1 MGCGVKSPDGKG
13 ATSPGKRKRG
23 ACNEH
28 ARKAQRTFADILKT
42 VGCICRELTSR
53 NLEPCCKKLSRSYDL
68 PVAPTAATS
77 STSLSLR
84 KSSAE
89 TMRPSAS
96 HERALRLSVNRPR
109 ETTSDELGQCQTTRV
124 KNYAEKTTEFC
135 DKQRVCGG
143 SPENTV
149 VETCTSACGEPAT
162 RSNNTCC
169 REPDERSAPETN
181 TCCFEITNAV
191 LEEST
196 SKGCCSNSN
205 GFAARPKTKID
216 VDLDIEKGTSFR
228 EHVSLS
234 VGGLTCSGCETKLY
248 KALHDIRGVDN
259 LHTSLVL
266 SQAEFDLHEQAEPV
280 EDLVKAV
287 EKATGFACQRLSSS
301 GQDLDLMVDSDAK
314 AFVERKYPAGITLM
328 SVLGR
333 REVRIT
339 FDPKIIGARALLDDT
354 FGGKLRLSARRKT
367 SDLESGR
374 KHVRHTTWITLL
386 SAVLTIPVL
395 VLAWAPLAPRPVV
408 YGAVSL
414 ALATAVQVL
423 VAGQF
428 YVSALRALIFT
439 RIMEMDL
446 LIVLS
451 TTTAYVCSVI
461 SFAFQVKGHPL
472 AIGEFFETSTLLVTL
487 IMLGRLVSAFARQK
501 AVETVSVRSLQR
513 QTAVLCD
520 QNGGNAREIDA
531 RLLQYGDFFKVDP
544 DSRITTD
551 GVVVMG
557 ATEIDESMV
566 TGEAIPIDKRPGS
579 LVVAGSING
588 SGVIV
593 VRLTNLPSN
602 NTISTI
608 AAMVDEAKFQKA
620 KTQELV
626 DLVASWFVP
635 IVLVLATITF
645 LVWIAVGI
653 VVRHQSTGTAVV
665 NAITYGVS
673 VLIVSCPCAIGLCIP
688 MVIVVGGGAAAKHGI
703 IVKAATAYEDGCKVS
718 HVVLDKTGTLT
729 EGKLKVANEVV
740 LAPSGELA
748 MSVTL
753 GLVNVSKHPVSAAV
767 TSHLKAKGVEA
778 AALKDVRS
786 IAGKGV
792 EGTYNGDLVRC
803 GNSRWLSLEHL
814 PEVQALLGKGLT
826 VFCVTIKHDPVCIF
840 GLSDHLRPE
849 TSLVLAE
856 LKKRKIEIS
865 IISGDDAGATEI
877 LAAQLEIPLSNVRS
891 RCTPAD
897 KQSYLK
903 NLSRGKHDRT
913 IFCGDGTNDAV
924 ALAQAN
930 IGLHMSTGSEIAR
943 TAADVVL
950 LRPSLN
956 GILVLLDLSHA
967 AMHRVYLN
975 FAWSFVYNLS
985 AILLAGAAFV
995 HARIPPQYAGLG
1007 EIVSVLPVIL
1017 VALQLR
1023 FFTSR
1028 YDSGME

>member
-1 MGCGVKSPDGKG
+1 M
-13 ATSPGKRKRG
+13 R
-23 ACNEH
+23 
-28 ARKAQRTFADILKT
+28 
-42 VGCICRELTSR
+42 
-53 NLEPCCKKLSRSYDL
+53 
-68 PVAPTAATS
+68 
-77 STSLSLR
+77 
-84 KSSAE
+84 SSAF
-89 TMRPSAS
+89 
-96 HERALRLSVNRPR
+96 HEGALRLSVNRPC
-109 ETTSDELGQCQTTRV
+109 ETTSDELDQCQTTRG
-124 KNYAEKTTEFC
+124 KNYAEKTTKPCE
-135 DKQRVCGG
+135 KRLVCGE

-149 VETCTSACGEPAT
+149 AETCTSPCGNPAT

-169 REPDERSAPETN
+169 REPDERSAPETK
-181 TCCFEITNAV
+181 TCCSEITNAV

-196 SKGCCSNSN
+196 SKGCCGNSN
-205 GFAARPKTKID
+205 GFAARPKTEID

-266 SQAEFDLHEQAEPV
+266 SQAEFDLDEQAESV

-287 EKATGFACQRLSSS
+287 EKATGFTCQRLNIPS
-301 GQDLDLMVDSDAK
+301 
-314 AFVERKYPAGITLM
+314 AFTLM
-328 SVLGR
+328 SVLGP
-333 REVRIT
+333 REIRMT

-354 FGGKLRLSARRKT
+354 FRGELRLSTRRKT

-374 KHVRHTTWITLL
+374 KHVRHTAWITLL

-395 VLAWAPLAPRPVV
+395 ALAWAPLAPRPVV

-414 ALATAVQVL
+414 ALATALQVL

-446 LIVLS
+446 LILLS
-451 TTTAYVCSVI
+451 TTTAYVCSVV

-501 AVETVSVRSLQR
+501 AVETVSVQSLQR

-520 QNGGNAREIDA
+520 QNGGNAWEIDA

-544 DSRITTD
+544 DSRITTH
-551 GVVVMG
+551 GIVVIG
-557 ATEIDESMV
+557 ATDVDESMV
-566 TGEAIPIDKRPGS
+566 TGEAMPIDKRLGS

-588 SGVIV
+588 SGAIV
-593 VRLTNLPSN
+593 VRLTNLPGN

-608 AAMVDEAKFQKA
+608 AAMVNEAKFQKA

-635 IVLVLATITF
+635 IVLALATITF

-653 VVRHQSTGTAVV
+653 VARDQSTGTAVV

-673 VLIVSCPCAIGLCIP
+673 VLIVSCPCALGLCVP
-688 MVIVVGGGAAAKHGI
+688 MVIVIGGGAAAKHDI

-718 HVVLDKTGTLT
+718 HVALDKTGTLT
-729 EGKLKVANEVV
+729 EGKLTVANEVM
-740 LAPSGELA
+740 LAPSGQLA

-753 GLVNVSKHPVSAAV
+753 GLVNVSKQPVSVAV

-792 EGTYNGDLVRC
+792 EGTYNGDVVRC

-826 VFCVTIKHDPVCIF
+826 VFCVTINHDLVCIF
-840 GLSDHLRPE
+840 GLSDRLRPE

-856 LKKRKIEIS
+856 LKRRKIAIS

-897 KQSYLK
+897 KQSYLE
-903 NLSRGKHDRT
+903 NLPRGKHDGT

-924 ALAQAN
+924 ALAQAK

-950 LRPSLN
+950 LRPSLD

-975 FAWSFVYNLS
+975 FAWSFVYNLFS
-985 AILLAGAAFV
+985 NTTSGGCFRTRADTAAVCWVRRDCECTACHSGGAA
-995 HARIPPQYAGLG
+995 A
-1007 EIVSVLPVIL
+1007 EVLYEAVC
-1017 VALQLR
+1017 
-1023 FFTSR
+1023 
-1028 YDSGME
+1028 